1 MSSNVF
7 SASLCLQS
15 FCLSVGEEEGWWV
28 VVCCPQYV
36 VMEDLVIQKECPPG
50 QTGTI
55 IDLFGI
61 RRLHSLECWSGCRWI
76 HRVGLCSHCS
86 WQHTQVCSFLF
97 VVGRF
102 LSFSAQC
109 EPEKLQSVWK
119 WQNMMRSL
127 HLWKQQ
133 KWWEAEWVSKWTV
146 KYSWPCWKVDC
157 SPPQMLHITF
167 QQHSKGTI
175 KWSCLWPMLA
185 YYYPYYWF
193 KWLVL
198 LFYLSSSTPWPT

>member
-102 LSFSAQC
+102 
-109 EPEKLQSVWK
+109 
-119 WQNMMRSL
+119 
-127 HLWKQQ
+127 
-133 KWWEAEWVSKWTV
+133 
-146 KYSWPCWKVDC
+146 
-157 SPPQMLHITF
+157 
-167 QQHSKGTI
+167 
-175 KWSCLWPMLA
+175 
-185 YYYPYYWF
+185 
-193 KWLVL
+193 
-198 LFYLSSSTPWPT
+198 YLSLLSVNHKSCRVYGSDRTWWGVSIYENNRSDGKTSGFQNEQ